1 MTTTVSNYAKVLY
14 QLNVSADSISIAE
27 DTFAESKELMKVL
40 CSPVIMPTKSMKLLI
55 RFSQKIFV
63 ILSR

>member
-40 CSPVIMPTKSMKLLI
+40 CSPGNYANEKV
-55 RFSQKIFV
+55 
-63 ILSR
+63 